1 MYYYLYCTRRYLI
14 RWVALLHT
22 GDGLQWIRKH
32 TIFNEHSC
40 IFLTLGQSVLLVCS
54 AEFASESEFV
64 RWTARGQ
71 IGNWRQIW
79 QRSEKSQY
87 LKGKNTI
94 FLDTLYTMNR
104 ISYWYKRERD
114 ICIYLCIHRCQSC
127 NVWKGRKR
135 SEGVGQL
142 CQQFNFT

>member
-1 MYYYLYCTRRYLI
+1 MLWFFSTYFASSLSPALGCHVRKNNNANKSDCTRRYLI

-22 GDGLQWIRKH
+22 GDGLPWIRKH
-32 TIFNEHSC
+32 TIFNDHSC
-40 IFLTLGQSVLLVCS
+40 VLLTLGQSVLLDCS
-54 AEFASESEFV
+54 AEFASQSEFV
-64 RWTARGQ
+64 RWTARSQ

-114 ICIYLCIHRCQSC
+114 IYMYLLMH
-127 NVWKGRKR
+127 
-135 SEGVGQL
+135 
-142 CQQFNFT
+142 T